1 MVGPLPFKLTRAF
14 AEEPAIKTNH
24 YYFIIK
30 VREKELDLGVKAIH
44 LVLAMLSGSDGGCA
58 IRNN

>member
-1 MVGPLPFKLTRAF
+1 MVGILPFKLTRAF

-44 LVLAMLSGSDGGCA
+44 LVLAMLSLK
-58 IRNN
+58 